1 MSTLKVKLLKFVD
14 LGWQS
19 LAQFRVWLSLGKA
32 SSGFEFTADNLT
44 SPSTRV
50 ATVTNAN
57 GETLAYCPVERILWL
72 REYAVNPTIDPSE
85 AQAAGDLIDYELEKL
100 ARDAGIS
107 KMLLVVPKDY
117 PTEPGDEFEQVKIF
131 VRKVAPSVT
140 APGIDCFTPSQATQY
155 LH

>member
-44 SPSTRV
+44 STSMRV
-50 ATVTNAN
+50 ATVTNAK
-57 GETLAYCPVERILWL
+57 GETLVYCPVERILWL
-72 REYAVNPTIDPSE
+72 RGYAVNPTIDPSQ

-100 ARDAGIS
+100 AREAGIS
-107 KMLLVVPKDY
+107 KLLLVVPKDY
-117 PTEPGDEFEQVKIF
+117 PTEPGDEFEQVKIY
-131 VRKVAPSVT
+131 VRKIAPALTTQDWGCSNQT
-140 APGIDCFTPSQATQY
+140 SATQY
-155 LH
+155 QN